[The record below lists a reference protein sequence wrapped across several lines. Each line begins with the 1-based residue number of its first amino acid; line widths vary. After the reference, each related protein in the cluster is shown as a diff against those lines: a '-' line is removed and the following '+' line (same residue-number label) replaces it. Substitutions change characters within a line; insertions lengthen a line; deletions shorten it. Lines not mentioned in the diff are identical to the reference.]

1 MVNTSFGCVNHPFAG
16 GDSAMLLAGRMG
28 ANRLPVLGNDVIE
41 RSSSPTDDVIKC
53 LGFHGARNRRT
64 AAVSN
69 CPRPSSRLT
78 ARDCQV
84 AGPRQR
90 R

>member
-53 LGFHGARNRRT
+53 
-64 AAVSN
+64 SD
-69 CPRPSSRLT
+69 ST
-78 ARDCQV
+78 ARAIDGPLRCQIALGPAV
-84 AGPRQR
+84 A
-90 R
+90 